1 MGGIPL
7 NNFGVRHFHIF
18 GWTRKVWA
26 RARLLRWP
34 FDAEDTLTFG
44 GSIAIGVGAG
54 HRWGW
59 DIGLLIFGALMLS
72 VVFIGLRQ
80 SGR

>member
-1 MGGIPL
+1 MSL
-7 NNFGVRHFHIF
+7 AK
-18 GWTRKVWA
+18 KVWA
-26 RARLLRWP
+26 RVRSLRWP

-59 DIGLLIFGALMLS
+59 DIGLLIFGALMLF
-72 VVFIGLRQ
+72 VAITPIRKVID
-80 SGR
+80 GRYNQA